1 MNIDELK
8 QTIEQRTGVPAD
20 LLSGGS
26 EPEIIRQAEDLLS
39 FKQSHEVKRD
49 KTTKEQFGE
58 WLRASQGIEKQDAA
72 SAALSDIKETVKTA
86 SGVYP
91 VVRDGGE
98 VAGMPKYTTREQF
111 AAWLYDQYSF

>member
-26 EPEIIRQAEDLLS
+26 VPEIIKQAEDLLS
-39 FKQSHEVKRD
+39 LKQSHEVQRD

-72 SAALSDIKETVKTA
+72 SAALSDIKETVRTA
-86 SGVYP
+86 SGGYP
-91 VVRDGGE
+91 MPYDGGE
-98 VAGMPKYTTREQF
+98 VTGMPKDTAREQF